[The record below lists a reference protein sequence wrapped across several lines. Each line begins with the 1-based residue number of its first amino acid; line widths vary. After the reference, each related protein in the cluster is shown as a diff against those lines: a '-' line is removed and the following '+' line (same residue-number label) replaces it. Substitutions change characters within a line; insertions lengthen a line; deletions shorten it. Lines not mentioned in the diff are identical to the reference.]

1 MLLNIAGLN
10 VLCNEEMQMRRET
23 ITNEEPVSMATCPSL
38 NPVVM

>member
-23 ITNEEPVSMATCPSL
+23 ITNEVSMATCPSL